1 MYFFKIQCSIH
12 PHCKNHQRKHV
23 ICKMILIRTC
33 FERLHCP
40 LSTVT
45 LRQFALNLA
54 TICFKS
60 FEKLIKQFYAFII
73 IHFFGHRKIWGHNF
87 WGRKY
92 KDQQWVFFKKKKKSN
107 YVVVDLHVHFVTF
120 WYQKHLTYCNVL
132 ISRIFEILQHIVSSP
147 QEFCLKKKQ
156 FKVKWKKNENLFIFI
171 RAITL
176 TDYYYI
182 LVFFFKIVQIYSKNI

>member
-1 MYFFKIQCSIH
+1 MRQKIQGPAMS
-12 PHCKNHQRKHV
+12 V
-23 ICKMILIRTC
+23 
-33 FERLHCP
+33 
-40 LSTVT
+40 
-45 LRQFALNLA
+45 
-54 TICFKS
+54 
-60 FEKLIKQFYAFII
+60 
-73 IHFFGHRKIWGHNF
+73 
-87 WGRKY
+87 
-92 KDQQWVFFKKKKKSN
+92 FKKKKKSN

-182 LVFFFKIVQIYSKNI
+182 LVFFFKNRADLFKKYLIFFSVSWWMSLFYATRVCFPMLNKNV